1 MQGELAATEVG
12 AGSARLARRRAELVE
27 AAVRAIRKVG
37 PAASMDDMAR
47 EAGITK
53 PILYRH
59 FGDRAGLCR
68 AIAERFAARLG
79 QELEI
84 GWGGD
89 PGRPAAAGGGIDAYL
104 AFAERDAAIH
114 DFLARQTGTER
125 SEVARTMDDFRG
137 RLAARM
143 AAAHRWRLVAAGRDA
158 SAAEPW
164 AHAVIGMVTAAA
176 SWWLDTGG
184 GGMTRGQLR
193 DHLLDLIW
201 NGYGALTKAPE
212 EKRP

>member
-1 MQGELAATEVG
+1 MTGTETRSG
-12 AGSARLARRRAELVE
+12 TERLAERRAELVE
-27 AAVRAIRKVG
+27 AAVRAIRRVG
-37 PAASMDDMAR
+37 PSVSMDDMAH

-79 QELEI
+79 EELGARWQDAARRPRSE
-84 GWGGD
+84 GGV
-89 PGRPAAAGGGIDAYL
+89 IDAYL

-114 DFLARQTGTER
+114 RFLARQTGAEG
-125 SEVARTMDDFRG
+125 SEVARTMNDFCSS
-137 RLAARM
+137 LATHIADAYR
-143 AAAHRWRLVAAGRDA
+143 AELVAAGRDP

-164 AHAVIGMVTAAA
+164 AHGVIGMVSAAA

-184 GGMTRGQLR
+184 MTREQLR
-193 DHLLDLIW
+193 DHLIDLIW
-201 NGYGALTKAPE
+201 NGYGSLVAQGESP
-212 EKRP
+212 R